1 MTQHATEEDAWDAY
15 GDGSQARLWDRDPT
29 RFHWTQW
36 TGHPNHGPQLELLPT
51 GPGTSVLDLGCG
63 KGRNLSH
70 VAARGG
76 RAVGVDLSGNQI
88 TAARALSGVP
98 MELHQA
104 DATAFLDTC
113 REEFDAVYSVFGAVW
128 FTDPEVLLPKIW
140 RRLKPGGVLVFS
152 HRPPENGECGPVLH
166 GEEAPAMRWCYPDTV
181 WESRL
186 RAVGF
191 VDVASWIIA
200 PPPGKEGMVQ
210 TVLVR
215 GTRPTTPQG
224 PS

>member
-1 MTQHATEEDAWDAY
+1 MTQHATEENAWDAY
-15 GDGSQARLWDRDPT
+15 GDGRQARLWDRDPI

-88 TAARALSGVP
+88 TAARALSGVG

-104 DATAFLDTC
+104 DAAAFLDTC
-113 REEFDAVYSVFGAVW
+113 REEFGAVW

-152 HRPPENGECGPVLH
+152 HRPPENGEYGAVLH
-166 GEEAPAMRWCYPDTV
+166 GEEAPATRWCYPDAV
-181 WESRL
+181 WEGHL

-210 TVLVR
+210 TVIVR
-215 GTRPTTPQG
+215 GTRSTTAQG
-224 PS
+224 SP